1 MTADRISFD
10 RAAEYYD
17 RTRSAPESTRR
28 KLTEILAEELAPR
41 GRVLEIG
48 VGTGRIALPLDERGI
63 ALAGLDVSM
72 AMMSKL
78 LEKTGRAMPF
88 PLVQGDAL
96 RLPFTDGAFGAAFA
110 VHVLHLIPDWR
121 GVLGEMVRVV
131 RPGGAVMVDQGHPA
145 GRRWREAVQR
155 RFERETGVERRFSGL
170 SDLSDLD
177 EAMAAHGATLR
188 LLPSVGARARSAP
201 EQAIAELEEGLYSWT
216 WQVDPEAR
224 RRAGAATRAWARERW
239 GDVTRPRWSA
249 WRVQWRAYDLPR
261 VR

>member
-28 KLTEILAEELAPR
+28 KLTDILTKELAPR

-48 VGTGRIALPLDERGI
+48 VGTGRVALPLHERGI
-63 ALAGLDVSM
+63 ELTGVDVSR
-72 AMMSKL
+72 AMMAKL
-78 LEKTGRAMPF
+78 VGKSGGVVPF

-96 RLPFTDGAFGAAFA
+96 GLPFTDGTFGAAFA

-121 GVLGEMVRVV
+121 RAVAEMVRVV

-155 RFERETGVERRFSGL
+155 RFEQETAVERRFTGL
-170 SDLSDLD
+170 SDLRDLD
-177 EAMAAHGATLR
+177 EAMAALGATLR
-188 LLPSVGARARSAP
+188 LLPAVGARVASVP
-201 EQAIAELEEGLYSWT
+201 EQVIAELEEGLYSWT
-216 WQVDPEAR
+216 WQVEPETR
-224 RRAGAATRAWARERW
+224 RRAGAATRAWARNRW
-239 GDVTRPRWSA
+239 GDLERPRWSA
-249 WRVQWRAYDLPR
+249 WRVQWRAYDLPA
-261 VR
+261 